1 MAQIEHQ
8 PDEAALNIA
17 SSLGVSGEPEAIL
30 QFAADMKAAALMS
43 FAHWART
50 SGGVADRVSWA
61 DVAINAELCAAEL
74 CPVTL

>member
-1 MAQIEHQ
+1 MTQIEHQ
-8 PDEAALNIA
+8 SDEAVLNIA
-17 SSLGVSGEPEAIL
+17 SSLGVSGEPEALL

-43 FAHWART
+43 FAHWTRV
-50 SGGVADRVSWA
+50 SGSADRVSWA